1 MLASKYSAMTLATAA
16 KIPLIRQGGTM
27 LVLTRRI
34 NETLLIGPDI
44 TMVVLDIKGN
54 KIRLGIVAPDEM
66 PIRRQEG
73 LDKIDLA
80 TTNSYPRSSQ

>member
-1 MLASKYSAMTLATAA
+1 
-16 KIPLIRQGGTM
+16 M